1 MGGGKPRKEWKT
13 PGGAQATRQ
22 QWVAGQDRVHRRKQ
36 ETLVAPPTDGLDV
49 PTGAGMAAAAAPRAQ
64 ASTTTWRAAASPT
77 GGAGGGSSRGRH
89 GESVDP
95 AGGTRAA
102 AAGRRQRRSASAGA
116 WASAG
121 VGVPSAAP
129 SMVDVRAGG
138 AREGLVLKKTLYGQ
152 PSRAG
157 ADGMALAGGRRS
169 PPAVAMLP
177 ARPRPGMQTSTARR
191 SPAPRADWLCMQ
203 VGLRPVPLD
212 PPRTCLRTEQFV
224 PSSCLSHGK
233 SNRVAHT
240 MWAPL
245 LVLGALCV
253 CTLRFS

>member
-1 MGGGKPRKEWKT
+1 MVDADARAKAGPDLYTHTSPGPMMPYMYKGNTRRRAGKDGRQRWGEASHEKNGIHQGGGKPRKEWKT

-22 QWVAGQDRVHRRKQ
+22 QWVAGQDRVHWRKQ

-77 GGAGGGSSRGRH
+77 GGAGGGSGRGRH

-102 AAGRRQRRSASAGA
+102 AAGRRQRPSASAGA

-138 AREGLVLKKTLYGQ
+138 CT
-152 PSRAG
+152 
-157 ADGMALAGGRRS
+157 RRS
-169 PPAVAMLP
+169 RVEKDT
-177 ARPRPGMQTSTARR
+177 GWTTQ
-191 SPAPRADWLCMQ
+191 
-203 VGLRPVPLD
+203 
-212 PPRTCLRTEQFV
+212 
-224 PSSCLSHGK
+224 SSG
-233 SNRVAHT
+233 
-240 MWAPL
+240 
-245 LVLGALCV
+245 G
-253 CTLRFS
+253 